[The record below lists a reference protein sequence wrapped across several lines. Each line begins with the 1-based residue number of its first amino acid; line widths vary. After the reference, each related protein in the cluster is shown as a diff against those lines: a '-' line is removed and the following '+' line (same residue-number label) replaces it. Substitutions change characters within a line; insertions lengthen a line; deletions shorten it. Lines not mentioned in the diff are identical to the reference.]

1 MAGFD
6 EIIPF
11 LEAYAILISG
21 LRVLDQRRHVSVI
34 SSYQTEMSRV
44 FRKDFGDFI
53 EYIRGSRL
61 LLRKGSDDKGRML
74 GVDS

>member
-21 LRVLDQRRHVSVI
+21 LRVLDSRKHVSVI
-34 SSYQTEMSRV
+34 ASYQGEMSRV

-53 EYIRGSRL
+53 EYVRASRL
-61 LLRKGSDDKGRML
+61 LLRKGDDKGRKQIR
-74 GVDS
+74 VH